1 MYEWTAQRVK
11 SRAGVTD
18 KDAAQKD
25 TARKDTLPS
34 ASRGAEIPCPKC
46 HRRAADAE
54 TGDGVLEF
62 RCNACGHQWWLFDRS
77 PQEDSER

>member
-1 MYEWTAQRVK
+1 MSAWTAQRVK
-11 SRAGVTD
+11 SPQGVVT
-18 KDAAQKD
+18 QKD
-25 TARKDTLPS
+25 TPAA

-46 HRRAADAE
+46 HQRAADARE
-54 TGDGVLEF
+54 PADGVLEF

>member
-1 MYEWTAQRVK
+1 MYERTAQRVK
-11 SRAGVTD
+11 SSPAAVTE
-18 KDAAQKD
+18 KD
-25 TARKDTLPS
+25 TPAS

-46 HRRAADAE
+46 HQRAADAQ